1 MVLKTMR
8 EGKRKGE
15 RIEKSEEG
23 KEWKKGKYYELG
35 EKESRRGK

>member
-1 MVLKTMR
+1 MVLKTMK

-23 KEWKKGKYYELG
+23 KE
-35 EKESRRGK
+35 